1 MATGKTMVTT
11 VQMMLLITAWMTTG
25 SFGIVNVVLQPDDV
39 VRRRSARP
47 SR

>member
-25 SFGIVNVVLQPDDV
+25 SFGI
-39 VRRRSARP
+39 